1 MAGRLGNSGRQP
13 QATDRM
19 EFTKARLDDLLK
31 SGRPHRQKSVWDT
44 KETGLSV
51 LISRGPKHKRQATV
65 TLRVVYYLKDK
76 PGVPRYVK
84 LGRYPDD
91 YPDFNLKTV
100 RDTAR
105 SVRTKAKEGIDP
117 KRKTISGNF
126 AEVVARFVDEHAK
139 HNSGEKA
146 HPQSLRRPRMGGQE
160 HRKHHQ
166 DRCQRAAEPH
176 CRRQGQGAEQ
186 ARRSARER

>member
-1 MAGRLGNSGRQP
+1 
-13 QATDRM
+13 M

-139 HNSGEKA
+139 HNRILNLYAVPEWADKNIESITKTDVSVLLNRIADGKVMA
-146 HPQSLRRPRMGGQE
+146 RNNAW
-160 HRKHHQ
+160 
-166 DRCQRAAEPH
+166 RAK
-176 CRRQGQGAEQ
+176 
-186 ARRSARER
+186 

>member
-1 MAGRLGNSGRQP
+1 
-13 QATDRM
+13 M
-19 EFTKARLDDLLK
+19 EFTKARLDSLLK
-31 SGRPHRQKSVWDT
+31 SGRPHRQKSIWDT

-51 LISRGPKHKRQATV
+51 LVSRGPKHKRQATV

-91 YPDFNLKTV
+91 YPDFNIRAV
-100 RDTAR
+100 RDAAR

-126 AEVVARFVDEHAK
+126 AEVVARFIDEHAK
-139 HNSGEKA
+139 HNRTGKETERILNLYAVPEWADKNIESITKSDVSVLLNRIADGKVRA
-146 HPQSLRRPRMGGQE
+146 PTTARSWARQRWRG
-160 HRKHHQ
+160 
-166 DRCQRAAEPH
+166 RCGRNW
-176 CRRQGQGAEQ
+176 
-186 ARRSARER
+186 